1 MSVVCILCFNGSLWM
16 FIRSLIVPQAGGF
29 DNREGLGK
37 QAKSYIKDAM
47 IYCKIS
53 ISNWVIY
60 AYGLGYNIKQQ

>member
-1 MSVVCILCFNGSLWM
+1 MHSLLQW
-16 FIRSLIVPQAGGF
+16 IALDVHSLIDRSAGWDF

-53 ISNWVIY
+53 ISN
-60 AYGLGYNIKQQ
+60 